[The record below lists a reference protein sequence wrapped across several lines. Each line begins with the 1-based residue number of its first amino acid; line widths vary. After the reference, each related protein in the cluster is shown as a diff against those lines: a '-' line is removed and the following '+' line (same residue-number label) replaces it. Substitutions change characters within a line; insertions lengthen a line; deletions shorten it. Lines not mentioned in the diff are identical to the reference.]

1 MTVINGLP
9 AHALLHFLV
18 VLAPLAWHS
27 SAWREA
33 RRRLAGI
40 DPRRPAPWPW
50 PRAGPAF
57 GLLMPNALFSPML

>member
-27 SAWREA
+27 SAWI
-33 RRRLAGI
+33 GW
-40 DPRRPAPWPW
+40 PPAAAKE
-50 PRAGPAF
+50 R
-57 GLLMPNALFSPML
+57 

>member
-33 RRRLAGI
+33 CRRLAGVHSRL
-40 DPRRPAPWPW
+40 PLPWPW
-50 PRAGPAF
+50 PRAGPAL
-57 GLLMPNALFSPML
+57 GLLMPNALRSRML